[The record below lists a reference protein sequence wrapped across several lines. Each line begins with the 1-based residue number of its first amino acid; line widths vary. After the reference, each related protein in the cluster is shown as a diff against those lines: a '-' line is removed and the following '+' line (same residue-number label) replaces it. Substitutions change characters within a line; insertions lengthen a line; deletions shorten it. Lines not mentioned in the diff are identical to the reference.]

1 MAVCWCNS
9 LCVGVYVVCPAFG
22 LASVKETLSIHPH
35 VILFLLL
42 PPLIFE
48 SAANLVSVPRL
59 LLFAVWSRLISSHL
73 SSSIRSWLLQDV
85 HAVSKVIHQALLM
98 ALPGVFIA
106 TGLTAAMLKVMFWSY
121 NWTWSGALL
130 AGCILSA
137 TDPVAVV
144 AVLKVW
150 SLLTSLD
157 LS

>member
-1 MAVCWCNS
+1 MAVV
-9 LCVGVYVVCPAFG
+9 VGC
-22 LASVKETLSIHPH
+22 
-35 VILFLLL
+35 
-42 PPLIFE
+42 
-48 SAANLVSVPRL
+48 LVT
-59 LLFAVWSRLISSHL
+59 SRLIAS
-73 SSSIRSWLLQDV
+73 LLFDSFVAAQDV

-150 SLLTSLD
+150 SLSLD
-157 LS
+157 VS

>member
-1 MAVCWCNS
+1 MVTS
-9 LCVGVYVVCPAFG
+9 
-22 LASVKETLSIHPH
+22 H
-35 VILFLLL
+35 
-42 PPLIFE
+42 
-48 SAANLVSVPRL
+48 
-59 LLFAVWSRLISSHL
+59 LISS
-73 SSSIRSWLLQDV
+73 LLFDSFVAAQDV

-150 SLLTSLD
+150 SLS
-157 LS
+157 